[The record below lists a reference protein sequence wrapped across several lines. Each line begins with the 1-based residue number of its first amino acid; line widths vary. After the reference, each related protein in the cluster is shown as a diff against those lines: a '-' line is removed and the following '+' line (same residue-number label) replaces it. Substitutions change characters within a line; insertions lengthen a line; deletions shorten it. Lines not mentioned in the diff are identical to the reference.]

1 MQESEPPQGL
11 LYPAL
16 KSKLVWITCTYN
28 EVSMAQVADQ
38 LTPYQGQ
45 FSRVCV
51 CHGLL
56 HSDTLWPEKRLERP
70 NLVRI
75 FI

>member
-1 MQESEPPQGL
+1 
-11 LYPAL
+11 
-16 KSKLVWITCTYN
+16 
-28 EVSMAQVADQ
+28 MAQVADQ

-56 HSDTLWPEKRLERP
+56 HSDTLWPEKRLEDI
-70 NLVRI
+70 NADALHEV
-75 FI
+75 FQNFMFL